1 MSLKDL
7 ITDESSSIDDE
18 IARSVDARS
27 FSTAVGALARFEF
40 WSPATTR
47 RKSLWTHQRKA
58 IETVAAYLA
67 ADPHL
72 PERPKVREAALL
84 KLPTGTG
91 KSGIVAV
98 LARCLPAVKRVL
110 VLTPRQS
117 LVEQMNDDVR
127 FRFWKHLGYD
137 TVEGKTFVASAPDL
151 GGELAPV
158 YSETLLPSRSDSILH
173 HASAADRVFLAGT
186 YQALDLV
193 RRRSRDM
200 RPDRE
205 TKRKQA
211 LALLQL
217 LVSFDLVLVD
227 EGHYEPA
234 ISWSKAVRELNR
246 PTVLLSATPYRNDF
260 KSFRVR
266 GRFVY
271 NYPHADAIRQR
282 IIRDVEI
289 APAARGRGSAAQKFV
304 AGMAYVLPSMLG
316 RAAAWTKTPKV
327 MVRGDDLDT
336 LVDLQVLID
345 KTFGTN
351 SVLVHDRAEPTRKY
365 PRRYQSVRRAFRECA
380 DARFWIHQFK
390 LMEGVDDPDFVVAAV
405 FDLPT
410 NGRQLVQ
417 QIGRIVRTSRG
428 VSRKQMAFVL
438 ATPENVGR
446 IEATWT
452 RYQEYEVYC
461 SKETRHIVV
470 NEIALPDRV
479 LAVMPQNQYIGGDF
493 RRRFDPEAALSA
505 EDVQL
510 STSAAVYRWTE
521 PSRSMSEIAEAA
533 EDALMEEDRFRIVP
547 LGNLPSNA
555 IGFSYYSWRNSPLLI
570 DTFFSEWRLGLFV
583 AVRHGDLI
591 MMQDT
596 EGIVIEPE
604 AIGMEPAP
612 RAFLER
618 AFAKNARSSRLTR
631 MSFGSLDM
639 SERAIRT
646 LAMRTRS
653 FETTFTDL
661 LDPNL
666 VPTAASGF
674 VAGKAR
680 YIGFAKARL
689 RDASERRVPMKDFL
703 KWTAAVAKELA
714 SKTLIRSDVFDRYAS
729 IRDDIT
735 PAGATPLSILLNL
748 SRDELSEGMD
758 GDSEAKRLAAD
769 PSIDHDDL
777 CADVDAEGKF
787 MVAVLGK
794 PMECKVTYN
803 SESGRYRFHS
813 HALNEMFRQ
822 REIGDRAH
830 APTASQRIAADQ
842 SFRILVSEPGVV
854 YAERRFF
861 EPRIDYLLPNGE
873 MPLLD
878 DVHAVA
884 KLGGALSE
892 KGERFFA
899 DRERWHAESLFGA
912 VEDICVAGDRR
923 QVTRRWGEFGQRLA
937 AYPLVVCDDDSTEI
951 GDFIG
956 VDPVRRRVVFIHAK
970 ANSKGSRS
978 YNVDALQ
985 AVGRQATA
993 SLTFLTRAPP
1003 TGNWRPERWTS
1014 DVQANAVELT
1024 GRNRI
1029 FKNDDRLA
1037 PDAIGDALRS
1047 ACANAA
1053 YEREVWIVG
1062 GGMVDRAA
1070 IADLIEAGA
1079 IDNRL
1084 RQFLMQWDGL
1094 RTACARAGARLR
1106 LFCH

>member
-1 MSLKDL
+1 MGLKDL
-7 ITDESSSIDDE
+7 IADERTSIDE
-18 IARSVDARS
+18 KIARAVDSSV
-27 FSTAVGALARFEF
+27 FSAAVDALARFQF
-40 WSPATTR
+40 WEGSGR
-47 RKSLWTHQRKA
+47 RKALWAHQRRA

-72 PERPKVREAALL
+72 PERPAVREAALL

-98 LARCLPAVKRVL
+98 LARCPPKVRRVL

-137 TVEGKTFVASAPDL
+137 VAEGKTFVASASDFGAEL
-151 GGELAPV
+151 GPV
-158 YSETLLPSRSDSILH
+158 YAERLLPSRADSILH
-173 HASAADRVFLAGT
+173 HATTVNRIFLVGT

-193 RRRSRDM
+193 RRRSRDA
-200 RPDRE
+200 RPERE

-211 LALLQL
+211 LALLKL
-217 LVSFDLVLVD
+217 LASFDLVLVD

-271 NYPHADAIRQR
+271 NYPHAEAVQHR
-282 IIRDVEI
+282 IIRDIETVV
-289 APAARGRGSAAQKFV
+289 AQRGRGSAAEKFV
-304 AGMAYVLPSMLG
+304 AGMAHVLPGLLR
-316 RAAAWTKTPKV
+316 RAEAWTKTPKV

-336 LVDLQVLID
+336 LIDLQALID
-345 KTFGTN
+345 KAFKTK

-365 PRRYQSVRRAFRECA
+365 PRRYQSVRRAFGECA

-390 LMEGVDDPDFVVAAV
+390 LMEGVDDPHFVVAAV

-417 QIGRIVRTSRG
+417 QIGRVVRTSPG
-428 VSRKQMAFVL
+428 VNCKQTAFVL
-438 ATPENVGR
+438 ATPDNVDR

-452 RYQEYEVYC
+452 RYKEYEAYC
-461 SKETRHIVV
+461 AKETRHIVV

-479 LAVMPQNQYIGGDF
+479 LSFMPQNQYIGGDF

-505 EDVQL
+505 DDVQL
-510 STSAAVYRWTE
+510 STSAAVYRRME
-521 PSRSMSEIAEAA
+521 PARPMSEIAEAA

-591 MMQDT
+591 LMQDT

-604 AIGMEPAP
+604 AIGLETAP

-618 AFAKNARSSRLTR
+618 AFAKNAESSRLTR
-631 MSFGSLDM
+631 MSFSSLDM
-639 SERAIRT
+639 SEQAIRA

-689 RDASERRVPMKDFL
+689 RDASERRVPMKDFF
-703 KWTAAVAKELA
+703 KWTAAVAKELG
-714 SKTLIRSDVFDRYAS
+714 SKGRVRSDVFDRYAS

-748 SRDELSEGMD
+748 SRDELAEGMD

-777 CADVDAEGKF
+777 CADVDPEGKF
-787 MVAVLGK
+787 VVTVLGK
-794 PMECKVTYN
+794 PMECKISYN
-803 SESGRYRFHS
+803 PEAERYRFHS
-813 HALNEMFRQ
+813 EALNEMFRQ
-822 REIGDRAH
+822 RERGDRAH

-861 EPRIDYLLPNGE
+861 EPRIAYRLPNGE

-878 DVHAVA
+878 EVYAVPR
-884 KLGGALSE
+884 LGGALSE
-892 KGERFFA
+892 KGEKFFT
-899 DRERWHAESLFGA
+899 DRHRWRSESLFGA
-912 VEDICVAGDRR
+912 VEDICLTDNRR
-923 QVTRRWGEFGQRLA
+923 QIVQRWGELGRRLA
-937 AYPLVVCDDDSTEI
+937 AYPLIVCDDDSTEI

-956 VDPVRRRVVFIHAK
+956 VDPAKRRVVFLHAK
-970 ANSKGSRS
+970 ANSKGTSS

-1003 TGNWRPERWTS
+1003 LGNWRPERWTT
-1014 DVQANAVELT
+1014 DVQANAVVLA
-1024 GRNRI
+1024 GRDRI
-1029 FKNDDRLA
+1029 FRNVDRLQPA
-1037 PDAIGDALRS
+1037 AIGDALRT

-1053 YEREVWIVG
+1053 YEREVWIVA

-1070 IADLIEAGA
+1070 IADLIEADA
-1079 IDNRL
+1079 MDNRL
-1084 RQFLMQWDGL
+1084 RQFLMHWDGL